1 MHDAAMRTA
10 LIVALCLLGCK
21 EKSKPVPVDPPPTP
35 PPVARESADEL
46 KAKSGL
52 VVTEQAG
59 AFVVSDGAKKFQL
72 TLPNKP
78 TVTGD
83 VASQGGVS
91 VFNAQAVMPGGAVDV
106 QFGSMTSLDG
116 EMPRE
121 MLDMISSAPS
131 QLATAAGGT
140 LAKNEATKLA
150 GRDARAF
157 ELTTSDARRL
167 FGWYVIASSQ
177 ARMYQINCV
186 GPDNAASRT
195 ACETVAKS
203 LTLTP

>member
-1 MHDAAMRTA
+1 MHDASMRHA
-10 LIVALCLLGCK
+10 LIAALCLVGCK
-21 EKSKPVPVDPPPTP
+21 EKSKPVPVDPPPAVAKQ
-35 PPVARESADEL
+35 PVEDLRTTSA
-46 KAKSGL
+46 L
-52 VVTEQAG
+52 VVTEQGG
-59 AFVVSDGAKKFQL
+59 AFVVSDGAKKFTL

-78 TVTGD
+78 TLSGE

-91 VFNAQAVMPGGAVDV
+91 VFNAQAVMPGGDVDV

-116 EMPRE
+116 DMPRE

-131 QLATAAGGT
+131 QLAAAAGGT

-167 FGWYVIASSQ
+167 FGWYIIASSQ

-186 GPDNAASRT
+186 GPDNATSRT
-195 ACETVAKS
+195 ACEGVAKS
-203 LTLTP
+203 LALTP

>member
-1 MHDAAMRTA
+1 MHDASMRHA
-10 LIVALCLLGCK
+10 LIAVLCLLGCK
-21 EKSKPVPVDPPPTP
+21 EKSKPVPVDPPPVVRDTT
-35 PPVARESADEL
+35 DL
-46 KAKSGL
+46 KAKSEL

-59 AFVVSDGAKKFQL
+59 AFVVSDGAKKFQI

-78 TVTGD
+78 TISGE

-116 EMPRE
+116 DMPRE

-140 LAKNEATKLA
+140 LAKNEASKLA

-167 FGWYVIASSQ
+167 FGWYVIATSQ

-195 ACETVAKS
+195 ACESVAAS

>member
-1 MHDAAMRTA
+1 MRHV
-10 LIVALCLLGCK
+10 LIAALCLVGCK

-35 PPVARESADEL
+35 MVNTAEKVTTL
-46 KAKSGL
+46 KATSEL

-59 AFVVSDGAKKFQL
+59 TFVVSDGAKKFQI

-78 TVTGD
+78 TISGE

-116 EMPRE
+116 DMPRE
-121 MLDMISSAPS
+121 ILDMLADAPK
-131 QLATAAGGT
+131 QLAAATGGT
-140 LAKNEATKLA
+140 LAKNETGTLA
-150 GRDARAF
+150 GKSARVF
-157 ELTTSDARRL
+157 ELTTTDGRRL
-167 FGWYVIASSQ
+167 FGWHVLATSQ

-186 GPDNAASRT
+186 GTDTPASRT
-195 ACETVAKS
+195 ACDTVAKS
-203 LTLTP
+203 LTLSP

>member
-1 MHDAAMRTA
+1 MRHA
-10 LIVALCLLGCK
+10 LIAALCLLGCK
-21 EKSKPVPVDPPPTP
+21 EKSKPVPVDPAPA
-35 PPVARESADEL
+35 PVVTNSADL
-46 KAKSGL
+46 KATSAL
-52 VVTEQAG
+52 VVTEQGG
-59 AFVVSDGAKKFQL
+59 AFVVSDGAKKFQI

-78 TVTGD
+78 TISGE
-83 VASQGGVS
+83 VAAQGGVS

-116 EMPRE
+116 DMPRE
-121 MLDMISSAPS
+121 MLDMIASAPS

-140 LAKNEATKLA
+140 LAKNEASKLA

-186 GPDNAASRT
+186 GPDNATSRT
-195 ACETVAKS
+195 ACEGVAKS
-203 LTLTP
+203 LTLAP